1 MLLLFSDRVVIDSF
15 ATPWTIARQA
25 PLSMGLSRQEYWSGC
40 HALLLRIFPT
50 QGLKPHFLHW
60 EEDSLPLSHQQNPKS
75 SNWWLYTWPFLRLID
90 FINNTKI
97 TIPKGEE
104 STPKNEWM
112 NKKQIFGRNI
122 ICPFI
127 YRTFTEYVVLDRPHI
142 KTWVTD
148 EIMRHCPWQGCRI

>member
-1 MLLLFSDRVVIDSF
+1 
-15 ATPWTIARQA
+15 
-25 PLSMGLSRQEYWSGC
+25 MGLSRQEYWSEC
-40 HALLLRIFPT
+40 HALFLGIFPT
-50 QGLKPHFLHW
+50 QGSKPHFLHW

-112 NKKQIFGRNI
+112 NQKTNI
-122 ICPFI
+122 WQKYNMSIHLPNVYWVCS
-127 YRTFTEYVVLDRPHI
+127 
-142 KTWVTD
+142 TWQATYQDMGNRWNNETLSLARMSYLAEVT
-148 EIMRHCPWQGCRI
+148 MYTNNSGA